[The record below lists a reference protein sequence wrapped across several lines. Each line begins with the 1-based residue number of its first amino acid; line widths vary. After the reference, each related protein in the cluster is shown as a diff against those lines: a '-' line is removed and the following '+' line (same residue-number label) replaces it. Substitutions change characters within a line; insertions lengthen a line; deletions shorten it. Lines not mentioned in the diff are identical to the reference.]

1 MTRSTR
7 LQEAVELDR
16 ASPVGSIELGHFLD
30 AVEDDPKAA
39 LRAHSE
45 GTAVARQL
53 LIDGLIGEAKA
64 LLQLERKEEA
74 LRCLMEVLQLMQF
87 HPRPKRAKS
96 ERPGPDIVSRS
107 SSGGVWLVEI
117 KGPLTERVEELL
129 NQLISSR
136 SA

>member
-1 MTRSTR
+1 MSSVRTFKQKLASVSR
-7 LQEAVELDR
+7 LWEAREL
-16 ASPVGSIELGHFLD
+16 
-30 AVEDDPKAA
+30 
-39 LRAHSE
+39 
-45 GTAVARQL
+45 ARQL
-53 LIDGLIGEAKA
+53 LTDGLIGEAKA

-87 HPRPKRAKS
+87 HPRPKRQRS
-96 ERPGPDIVSRS
+96 EPAMPDIVSRS
-107 SSGGVWLVEI
+107 SSGGVWVVEI